1 MCWGCRS
8 RISSEPGGGAAN
20 FLGPAAKAP
29 QSGSRFGRM
38 NLDIDIHNNLPC
50 RRGATLICLFRF
62 SLIAGSVLG
71 FAVLVPVA

>member
-1 MCWGCRS
+1 
-8 RISSEPGGGAAN
+8 
-20 FLGPAAKAP
+20 
-29 QSGSRFGRM
+29 M